1 MGGPT
6 GDQTGRASFHEN
18 GDTVGQRDIKTVME
32 AHVDELMAIPGVTGV
47 AIGELDDNTPCIL
60 VLTVESPAETGDGI
74 PDMLEG
80 YPVRLLESGEI
91 RPMRGD

>member
-1 MGGPT
+1 
-6 GDQTGRASFHEN
+6 
-18 GDTVGQRDIKTVME
+18 ME

-47 AIGELDDNTPCIL
+47 ATGELDDRTPCIL
-60 VLTVESPAETGDGI
+60 VLTAESPDEIDLGV
-74 PDMLEG
+74 PDILEG